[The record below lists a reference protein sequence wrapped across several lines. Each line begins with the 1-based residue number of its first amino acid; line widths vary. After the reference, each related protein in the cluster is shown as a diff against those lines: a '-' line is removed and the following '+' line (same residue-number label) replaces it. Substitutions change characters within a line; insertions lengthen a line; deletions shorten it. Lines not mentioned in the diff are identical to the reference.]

1 MTRKELQKPDL
12 ELEKLD
18 LEIKNLRK
26 KNTWEGVA
34 PVISVITVLL
44 TVIGGLFAFYSWL
57 NEQELQRKAQEQE
70 RAARY
75 QTQLTSDLSELS
87 RFTQDKSITLS
98 RVSFLLNDIAKVIA
112 IASKDAL
119 ISAQF
124 QDSERTVTTTLI
136 EQVRHDTNFIES
148 SRDVSYVR
156 NIAKLW
162 KDYKEY
168 VKQDDQLDV
177 LEGIIYQHVRAV
189 RDLHDKHKE
198 YIDKL
203 KFDVRAGQ
211 FNPDQKAE
219 QTEGEEALFQHY
231 TQLLE
236 GFKVHL
242 SFLPDNPKANG
253 IKQRQIWAFGEAVC
267 KESVAKFYVG
277 AKDFVATPC
286 MPKGS

>member
-1 MTRKELQKPDL
+1 MKAKEKTELELDKL
-12 ELEKLD
+12 ELECT
-18 LEIKNLRK
+18 NLRK

-34 PVISVITVLL
+34 PVISVVTVLL
-44 TVIGGLFAFYSWL
+44 TVIGGLFAFYSWI

-75 QTQLTSDLSELS
+75 QTQINSDLGELS

-112 IASKDAL
+112 IASKDAP

-136 EQVRHDTNFIES
+136 EQVRRDTNFIES
-148 SRDVSYVR
+148 SRDVSYVL
-156 NIAKLW
+156 NIAKQW

-168 VKQDDQLDV
+168 VTKDEQLNV
-177 LEGIIYQHVRAV
+177 LDGIIYQHVRAV
-189 RDLHDKHKE
+189 RDLRDKNKE

-203 KFDVRAGQ
+203 KFDLRAEQ
-211 FNPDQKAE
+211 FNPPKKAE
-219 QTEGEEALFQHY
+219 QTKGEEALFQHY

-242 SFLPDNPKANG
+242 SFLPDNSKANG
-253 IKQRQIWAFGEAVC
+253 IKQRQIWAFGQAVC
-267 KESVAKFYVG
+267 KEDVARFYVG
-277 AKDFVATPC
+277 TKDFIPTSC
-286 MPKGS
+286 KPKGS